1 MLTFMGTSGKRDW
14 GRGVEGHAKDMLEAA
29 GQDVTLVLC
38 DSVPSLLSWEFLNSV
53 ILRFSLL
60 LRCQREPGGGGACL

>member
-1 MLTFMGTSGKRDW
+1 MLIFMGISEKRGW
-14 GRGVEGHAKDMLEAA
+14 GRGVEGHAKDMLAAA

-53 ILRFSLL
+53 ILKFPLL
-60 LRCQREPGGGGACL
+60 LRCQREPGDGGARL